1 MGINPL
7 KENILSRMEWP
18 GSAHQLALFRILL
31 GLQIFYSSSTRLFQL
46 SAYVQVEAGTHNI
59 FPDFLNQFI
68 TATAVPYWQWLTLAL
83 SIFLVLGL
91 LTKYMLPL
99 LFVAFLFLFSFYYA
113 RHNAPIPWLYI
124 WFPLLLLNFTRC
136 NDVLSLDALFRLQK
150 PLTNLT
156 SSTYRWPLE
165 GVAGWLAYIYVT
177 AGLAKLLPIYKG
189 WNWLKGGTTQ
199 ELMYNRYLDSV
210 YFYLFER
217 PLFDYTTHHWVFA
230 VLSIASILIELTCIM
245 ILFTHRFNG
254 LVLVLV
260 VGMHFFLYFAGVM
273 GFLQLMLVL
282 SISLIQPGFFNRLF
296 KEGTQTS

>member
-1 MGINPL
+1 MIN
-7 KENILSRMEWP
+7 
-18 GSAHQLALFRILL
+18 
-31 GLQIFYSSSTRLFQL
+31 
-46 SAYVQVEAGTHNI
+46 
-59 FPDFLNQFI
+59 
-68 TATAVPYWQWLTLAL
+68 
-83 SIFLVLGL
+83 
-91 LTKYMLPL
+91 
-99 LFVAFLFLFSFYYA
+99 
-113 RHNAPIPWLYI
+113 
-124 WFPLLLLNFTRC
+124 C
-136 NDVLSLDALFRLQK
+136 NSM
-150 PLTNLT
+150 TNLT

-199 ELMYNRYLDSV
+199 EIMYNRYLDSV

-245 ILFTHRFNG
+245 ILLTHRFNG